1 MTWEKGRDVIEALL
15 ERKHLERVT
24 ANPADADHLLARARR
39 HLATAAELADDD
51 AEIAYDALYAAAR
64 KALTAV
70 LQQQGLRPTQA
81 GGHEAVI
88 QAAEA
93 QLIPP
98 LREVLKP
105 FRLLRR
111 TRGSG
116 DYLAA
121 AGALSSDDVRS
132 DLPSAAAIVDAAARI
147 VPQMSVFI
155 PTR

>member
-1 MTWEKGRDVIEALL
+1 M
-15 ERKHLERVT
+15 
-24 ANPADADHLLARARR
+24 
-39 HLATAAELADDD
+39 
-51 AEIAYDALYAAAR
+51 
-64 KALTAV
+64 

-81 GGHEAVI
+81 GGNEAVI

-98 LREVLKP
+98 LRDVLEP
-105 FRLLRR
+105 FRLMRR

-121 AGALSSDDVRS
+121 AGALTSDDVRA
-132 DLPSAAAIVDAAARI
+132 DLPFAAGIVDAAARI
-147 VPQMSVFI
+147 VPQMSAFT

>member
-1 MTWEKGRDVIEALL
+1 MTWEKGRDVIE
-15 ERKHLERVT
+15 
-24 ANPADADHLLARARR
+24 
-39 HLATAAELADDD
+39 
-51 AEIAYDALYAAAR
+51 IAYDALYTTAR

-88 QAAEA
+88 HAAEA

-98 LREVLKP
+98 LRDVLRP

-132 DLPSAAAIVDAAARI
+132 DLPFAAAIVDAAARI

>member
-1 MTWEKGRDVIEALL
+1 MTWDKGRAVIESLL

-24 ANPADADHLLARARR
+24 ASPEDAEHLLSRARR
-39 HLATAAELADDD
+39 HLETAAELADDD
-51 AEIAYDALYAAAR
+51 PEIAYDALYAAAR
-64 KALTAV
+64 KALTAI
-70 LQQQGLRPTQA
+70 LHQQGLRPTQA

-88 QAAEA
+88 EAAEA

-105 FRLLRR
+105 FRYLRR

-121 AGALSSDDVRS
+121 AGALTGEDVRAG
-132 DLPSAAAIVDAAARI
+132 LPDATSIVVAASKI
-147 VPQMSVFI
+147 VPEMPVFI